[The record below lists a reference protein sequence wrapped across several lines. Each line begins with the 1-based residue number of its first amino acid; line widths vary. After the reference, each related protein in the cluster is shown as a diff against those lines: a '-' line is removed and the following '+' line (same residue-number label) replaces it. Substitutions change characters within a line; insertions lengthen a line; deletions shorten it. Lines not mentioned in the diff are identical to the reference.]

1 MKKICKCCNKEY
13 EMVYNFCPICGEK
26 LSVFDFKKEFE
37 PYLEGTNFCIGEF
50 EAKDGQRFR
59 MYHTTCE
66 QCKQDSQKVL
76 KRLVEN
82 KPDFLT
88 ITVKLCSDF
97 GKLEFAIDLEGK
109 QALFSDSLYLPVNKE
124 NTNLVLCLIDEESI
138 SELITRCQKGINEEV
153 AILTRYNKLQ
163 QQLSYKKEE
172 KKEEVAKED
181 RQRKEALDS
190 IIGRFGLGEE

>member
-13 EMVYNFCPICGEK
+13 EVEYNFCPVCGEK
-26 LSVFDFKKEFE
+26 LSVNFKKEFE

-76 KRLVEN
+76 KRIVEN
-82 KPDFLT
+82 KPEFLT

-109 QALFSDSLYLPVNKE
+109 EALFSDSLYLPVNKA

-138 SELITRCQKGINEEV
+138 SELITRCQKGINEEI

-172 KKEEVAKED
+172 KKEEIAKEE
-181 RQRKEALDS
+181 RQRNEALGS
-190 IIGRFGLGEE
+190 IIDRFGLGEE